1 MEKTPEELYQEREKR
16 VTDTIKFNI
25 PDRVP
30 IMLELSYFP
39 AKYTGIT
46 CEAAY
51 YDYDKWL
58 SAHCKTV
65 QDFEPD
71 IIQLLPFFP
80 GTVYELLDPKQL
92 RLPGQGY
99 QKQFL
104 GRTVISR

>member
-1 MEKTPEELYQEREKR
+1 MEKTPEELYREREKR
-16 VTDTIKFNI
+16 VTDTINLNI

-30 IMLELSYFP
+30 IMLEPSYFP

-58 SAHCKTV
+58 SAYCKTV

-71 IIQLLPFFP
+71 ITWISPFFP
-80 GTVYELLDPKQL
+80 GTVFDILAP
-92 RLPGQGY
+92 
-99 QKQFL
+99 
-104 GRTVISR
+104 VI